1 MSLRDVRNEGGSALL
16 VTVMLLV
23 LMGGLAMASLEIV
36 TRDRQVAGFQ
46 NRSVT
51 AFYAAEA
58 GAAEGRSLVRTVS
71 TRGALPD
78 FPDAGDPETLGDS
91 GTYEHGQPT
100 YYGDPVFP
108 DPVRYAR
115 DGQIYANGGNMRM
128 GGQKFV
134 KTLWQINV
142 VGTATGGSR
151 SRVEVVETKILS
163 KGY

>member
-1 MSLRDVRNEGGSALL
+1 MAPRRTPGEAGSALL

-36 TRDRQVAGFQ
+36 SRDQQVAGFQ

-58 GAAEGRSLVRTVS
+58 GAARARSLVRTVTLRS
-71 TRGALPD
+71 DTPA
-78 FPDAGDPETLGDS
+78 FPDSDDPEELGDS
-91 GTYEHGQPT
+91 GTYAHGQPA
-100 YYGDPVFP
+100 YLGDPDFANP
-108 DPVRYAR
+108 IRYAR

-142 VGTATGGSR
+142 LGTAPGGSR
-151 SRVEVVETKILS
+151 SRVEVVETKVLS